1 MIMRKIRIAGSIL
14 PCYIEVTL
22 IGCFLTLTV
31 FFVADSA
38 EDSDDTV
45 TE

>member
-1 MIMRKIRIAGSIL
+1 MIMRKIRIAESIL

-31 FFVADSA
+31 FMANSA
-38 EDSDDTV
+38 EDSNDTV